1 MKTGARGADRNSQD
15 RAARTFAAHLC
26 TLRWQ
31 HARSLQDMA
40 SCTAIPRWRID
51 RLVTGQTLPSWDE
64 AQALAWH
71 FKVPISRLILPL
83 QRARTAPRNLS
94 TSIRPW
100 TTPRANA
107 IRTWSLQTLATA
119 HPRVF
124 DVTLAQWPAWLA
136 PSLAECLTTE
146 IASLHINAELLAD
159 CLGAA
164 RALRSLDHCPDHS
177 IRCVGDGLRDVL
189 DATVGVQ
196 SRLLALATRHTLRL
210 RSPHSISVHRLAV
223 GLDAAWSALNHPI
236 GLLRNGR
243 WDEAGDAIAAL
254 NETANALRAGLL
266 VQ

>member
-1 MKTGARGADRNSQD
+1 M
-15 RAARTFAAHLC
+15 
-26 TLRWQ
+26 
-31 HARSLQDMA
+31 
-40 SCTAIPRWRID
+40 
-51 RLVTGQTLPSWDE
+51 GQTLPSWDE

-83 QRARTAPRNLS
+83 QRARTAPRSLS

-100 TTPRANA
+100 TTPRASA

-124 DVTLAQWPAWLA
+124 DVTLAQWPTWLA
-136 PSLAECLTTE
+136 PTLAECLATE
-146 IASLHINAELLAD
+146 IASLRINAELLAD
-159 CLGAA
+159 CLGAV

-196 SRLLALATRHTLRL
+196 GRLLALTIRHTLRL
-210 RSPHSISVHRLAV
+210 RRPHSISVHQLAL
-223 GLDAAWSALNHPI
+223 GLDAACSALNHPI
-236 GLLRNGR
+236 GLLRSCR
-243 WDEAGDAIAAL
+243 WDETLDRCALASTLSDTIAAL
-254 NETANALRAGLL
+254 NDTANALHAGLL